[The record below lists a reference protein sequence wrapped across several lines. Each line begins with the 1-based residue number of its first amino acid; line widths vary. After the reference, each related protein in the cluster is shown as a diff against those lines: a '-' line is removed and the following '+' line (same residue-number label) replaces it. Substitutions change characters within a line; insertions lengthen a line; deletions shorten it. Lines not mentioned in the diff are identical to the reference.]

1 MDIGNPQQITLTLEV
16 APEDPQDADPALVDA
31 VGRDTAEVL
40 RNDGYTVEPTY
51 TGQRGGFLIDVII
64 PLRTV
69 VWAQKE
75 VILAD
80 MSALV
85 SILSAAVL
93 VVQHLRKAYEKRVG
107 KDTIQQAPI
116 KITAEIDGAP
126 ISIEV
131 ADLESAESTL
141 KLVQRFQIQHP
152 TVAAKITP
160 QSTIKIKGR
169 VPKRQSRKRL

>member
-1 MDIGNPQQITLTLEV
+1 MDIGNPQQITLSLEV
-16 APEDPQDADPALVDA
+16 VPEDPQDADMALVSA

-40 RNDGYTVEPTY
+40 RNTGYTVKPIY
-51 TGQRGGFLIDVII
+51 TGQRGGFLVDVVI
-64 PLRTV
+64 PLLTA
-69 VWAQKE
+69 VWTQKE

-85 SILSAAVL
+85 GILSAAVS

-107 KDTIQQAPI
+107 KGMLQQAPI

-126 ISIEV
+126 ITIEV
-131 ADLESAESTL
+131 PDLDSAESTL
-141 KLVQRFQIQHP
+141 NLARRFQIQHP
-152 TVAAKITP
+152 AVAAKVTP

-169 VPKRQSRKRL
+169 VPKRQSRKRQ

>member
-16 APEDPQDADPALVDA
+16 VPEDSQDADTALVDA

-40 RNDGYTVEPTY
+40 RNTGYTVKPIY
-51 TGQRGGFLIDVII
+51 TGQRGGFLVDVVI
-64 PLRTV
+64 PLLTA

-85 SILSAAVL
+85 GILSAAVS

-107 KDTIQQAPI
+107 KSMLQQAPI
-116 KITAEIDGAP
+116 KITAEVDGAS
-126 ISIEV
+126 ITIEV
-131 ADLESAESTL
+131 LDLESAESTL
-141 KLVQRFQIQHP
+141 NLVRRFQIQHP
-152 TVAAKITP
+152 AVAAKVTR

-169 VPKRQSRKRL
+169 VPKRQSRKR